1 MEENNQKIDQDIF
14 YKGEEEIVSLS
25 KIYDILSDNYKA
37 LIFSGFLG
45 FIVSVPYSLQITP
58 KYTAVN
64 KVLIN
69 SQQTSNLS
77 SLSSQ
82 LGPLASFAG
91 VNIGGSNTDRAET
104 IAVFNSRVFAEK
116 TINDLNLL
124 PYFYEESWDSA
135 KNEWKNGKPPVHN
148 ALELMQGIGLLDEDK
163 RRSLFI
169 YRIVW
174 DDPVLAAQWSNQ
186 VIDLF
191 NNYMREKA
199 ILEAKKSIDYL
210 KEELTTT
217 NIVSLQS
224 VLYQLIEQETQTAML
239 ASVRE
244 DYAFKIIDPA
254 VTPDERSSPIR
265 TQIVILASGA
275 TFILGL
281 FIILLLN
288 FYRNKEAE

>member
-1 MEENNQKIDQDIF
+1 VEENNQKIDQDIF
-14 YKGEEEIVSLS
+14 YKAEEDIVTFS
-25 KIYDILSDNYKA
+25 KIYDVLIDNYKA

-45 FIVSVPYSLQITP
+45 FIVSVPYSLLITP
-58 KYTAVN
+58 MYTAEN
-64 KVLIN
+64 IMLIP
-69 SQQTSNLS
+69 SSQTSNLS

-82 LGPLASFAG
+82 LGGFASFAG
-91 VNIGGSNTDRAET
+91 VNIGGSDTSRAET

-135 KNEWKNGKPPVHN
+135 KNAWKNGKPPVHN
-148 ALELMQGIGLLDEDK
+148 ALELMQGIGFLSEDK

-169 YRIVW
+169 YTIVW

-186 VIDLF
+186 VIAIF

-199 ILEAKKSIDYL
+199 IIEAQKSIDYL
-210 KEELTTT
+210 KTELTNT
-217 NIVSLQS
+217 NIVSLQN

-254 VTPDERSSPIR
+254 ITPDQRSSPNR
-265 TQIVILASGA
+265 TQLVILASGA

-288 FYRNKEAE
+288 LYRNKEAE